1 MFVFLGP
8 DPKPI
13 LKGND
18 RTYRV
23 WMDCNQYEIDM
34 KKTNAGSEVFNH

>member
-34 KKTNAGSEVFNH
+34 KKTNAGSEVFKY